1 MLGAEVSRKR
11 EVRSLLQAVVQV
23 QPLGRPGLAAAK
35 SHPALLLARPENAGP
50 SVMEAPSARKLTSL
64 WVGSAGRLEVF
75 VFFFFFPKSL
85 CKDFQGAE
93 NNTSGV
99 SKFPLFVE
107 PKAQPWERGP
117 GVEDSLLAGWSGVSL
132 EPPGTCTCVM

>member
-75 VFFFFFPKSL
+75 VLFFFFSKKS
-85 CKDFQGAE
+85 
-93 NNTSGV
+93 V
-99 SKFPLFVE
+99 
-107 PKAQPWERGP
+107 
-117 GVEDSLLAGWSGVSL
+117 
-132 EPPGTCTCVM
+132 